1 MFQVFEHTADV
12 GLRIRAATL
21 EELLADAARGLFSL
35 LVANLDQIRCV
46 EEAHFEVSGTEPE
59 YLLVDWL
66 NELLY
71 AFATRGRLYGRF
83 TVRLTTAGLQATAWG
98 EPVDRARHSLEHEVK
113 AITYH
118 GLQCR
123 QTTEGWSAEI
133 ILDI

>member
-1 MFQVFEHTADV
+1 V

-21 EELLADAARGLFSL
+21 DQLFADAARGLFSL
-35 LVANLDQIRCV
+35 LVANLDQVRCV
-46 EEAHFEVSGTEPE
+46 EEEHFEVPGTEPE

-71 AFATRGRLYGRF
+71 AFATRGRLYGDF
-83 TVRLTTAGLQATAWG
+83 TVGVTDAGLQATARG
-98 EPVDRARHSLEHEVK
+98 EAVDRDRHSLEHEVK

-118 GLQCR
+118 GLKCQ
-123 QTTEGWSAEI
+123 QTTDGWLAEV